1 MEHIAVYPGSFD
13 PVTNGHL
20 DIIRRGAKL
29 YDKFIVVAMN
39 NSKKQYTFSVEERID
54 MLKKATADI
63 PNVTVDYYSG
73 LLADYTEQK
82 NAHVIVKGLRA
93 MSDFEYEFQMA
104 LANKKMNP
112 NVETMFLTTSAPSGI
127 DARRDVHHDVHEPAG
142 LHLRLGRRDAVLQ
155 GHQPPALQRAGAR
168 RSGRMGRVRPHDG
181 ELPRRADR
189 RGIRY
194 HRLPREPDG
203 GHHRN
208 LLHHKERK
216 AMSITSRP
224 YRLLQDHMAVYD
236 FMTEIYERDWRN
248 GVAAPFLEYALSSD
262 WMDKSLVH
270 RNRLWFDGERIVA
283 FVFYENP
290 VTDVYCSFR
299 PGYEHL
305 ADEMVAYALTGMPQS
320 DGRNRLILFG
330 GQTALIAAA
339 QRAGLRRT
347 WSDWDQQYDF
357 SKPLDYPLP

>member
-112 NVETMFLTTSAPSGI
+112 NVETMFLTTSAENMFLSSSMVKQIASMGGNISGFVP
-127 DARRDVHHDVHEPAG
+127 DAILEKIT
-142 LHLRLGRRDAVLQ
+142 LRLNQKG
-155 GHQPPALQRAGAR
+155 
-168 RSGRMGRVRPHDG
+168 
-181 ELPRRADR
+181 
-189 RGIRY
+189 
-194 HRLPREPDG
+194 
-203 GHHRN
+203 
-208 LLHHKERK
+208 
-216 AMSITSRP
+216 
-224 YRLLQDHMAVYD
+224 
-236 FMTEIYERDWRN
+236 
-248 GVAAPFLEYALSSD
+248 
-262 WMDKSLVH
+262 
-270 RNRLWFDGERIVA
+270 
-283 FVFYENP
+283 
-290 VTDVYCSFR
+290 
-299 PGYEHL
+299 
-305 ADEMVAYALTGMPQS
+305 
-320 DGRNRLILFG
+320 
-330 GQTALIAAA
+330 
-339 QRAGLRRT
+339 
-347 WSDWDQQYDF
+347 
-357 SKPLDYPLP
+357 